1 VFKRTER
8 SHKATWSH
16 EATSQAAPRTID
28 RLDFL
33 KFSGVGLLGVAL
45 LGSIGVGT
53 VFAQE
58 KRRQGSS
65 LLAEFREAAQE
76 YGVPMELLMAIGYV
90 NTRWEMPPPE
100 ASDYERGDLHGW
112 GSYGIMALVQN
123 PYSDTLGEASKL
135 TGIPEE
141 ELKTNRAAN
150 IRGGAA
156 LLASSAGGYIPEDLS
171 GFFGA
176 VAGRGLA
183 PGQNYAA
190 VSGVGGGELYA
201 EQVFEALRTGASKT
215 ISSGETVSLPL
226 RRPTSGIRDPYG
238 W

>member
-1 VFKRTER
+1 MCSERTGR
-8 SHKATWSH
+8 PR
-16 EATSQAAPRTID
+16 EAAAPQAAPRVID
-28 RLDFL
+28 RRGFL
-33 KFSGVGLLGVAL
+33 KLSGVGLLGVAL
-45 LGSIGVGT
+45 FGSVGAGA
-53 VFAQE
+53 VLARNE
-58 KRRQGSS
+58 PWPGSS
-65 LLAEFREAAQE
+65 LVAEFREAAEE
-76 YGVPMELLMAIGYV
+76 YGVPMELLMAMGYI

-100 ASDYERGDLHGW
+100 TNAYERGNPYGW

-123 PYSDTLGEASKL
+123 PYSDTLGEAFRL

-141 ELKTNRAAN
+141 ALKTNRAAN

-156 LLASSAGGYIPEDLS
+156 LLASSAGGYIPEELS

-183 PGQNYAA
+183 AGQNYAA

-201 EQVFEALRTGASKT
+201 EQVFEVLRTGASKT
-215 ISSGETVSLPL
+215 ISSGEMISLPL
-226 RRPTSGIRDPYG
+226 RMPASGIRGRYG